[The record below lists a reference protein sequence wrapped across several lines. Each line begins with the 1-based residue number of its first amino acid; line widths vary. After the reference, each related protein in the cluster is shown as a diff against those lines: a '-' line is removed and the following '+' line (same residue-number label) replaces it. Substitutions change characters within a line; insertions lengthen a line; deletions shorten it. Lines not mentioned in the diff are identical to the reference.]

1 MTSDLQD
8 QILTKIAKKMQ
19 EEIDEAVME
28 PWKYKPNFFI
38 RDESV
43 VDGKIW
49 YTVGCFDDTSQWLR
63 SQDRELWHEHVE
75 QLWGVYHNTF
85 DIHEKLYTMLALK
98 WSS

>member
-1 MTSDLQD
+1 MSNIED
-8 QILTKIAKKMQ
+8 QILTRIAKRMQ
-19 EEIDEAVME
+19 EEIDEQFMSQ
-28 PWKYKPNFFI
+28 WKYKPNFFI
-38 RDESV
+38 HDESV
-43 VDGKIW
+43 VDGKTW
-49 YTVGCFDDTSQWLR
+49 YTVGCYNDTSQWLR

>member
-19 EEIDEAVME
+19 EEIDEQFMSQ
-28 PWKYKPNFFI
+28 WIKPDFKI
-38 RDESV
+38 HDESV
-43 VDGKIW
+43 VDGATW
-49 YTVGCFDDTSQWLR
+49 YTVGCYDDTSQWLR

-75 QLWGVYHNTF
+75 QLWAGYHNIF